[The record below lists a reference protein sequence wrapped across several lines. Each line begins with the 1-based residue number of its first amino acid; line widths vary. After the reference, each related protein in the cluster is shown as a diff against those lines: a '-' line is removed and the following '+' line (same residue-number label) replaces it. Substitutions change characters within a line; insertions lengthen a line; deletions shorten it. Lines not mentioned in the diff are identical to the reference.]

1 MAYAS
6 SGLTQ
11 MSMGGGNAIW
21 FYSTT
26 DAIATI
32 NSAGYF
38 TGEAVNMLNV
48 GDVIFVYDSNTPTL
62 SIVQVN
68 ANNGTTVDITDG
80 TTISQTDSD

>member
-11 MSMGGGNAIW
+11 MSMGGGNASW

-26 DAIATI
+26 DAIAAI